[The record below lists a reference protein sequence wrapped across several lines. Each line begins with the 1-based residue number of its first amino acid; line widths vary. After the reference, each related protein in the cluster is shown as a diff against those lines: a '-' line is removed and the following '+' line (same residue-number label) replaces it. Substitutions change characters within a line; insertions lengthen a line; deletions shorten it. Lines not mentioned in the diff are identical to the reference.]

1 MTGRV
6 RSTVALVAI
15 AVVAFLVTVAA
26 DHLLAN
32 LLTR

>member
-6 RSTVALVAI
+6 RSTVALVVI

-26 DHLLAN
+26 ITLLAN
-32 LLTR
+32 FLTR